1 MSFLPVSL
9 FIIGIGCE
17 DFSMMEKLA
26 DDILINSGKREAA
39 RQIVNFVKLTNNM
52 PQKSKQAK
60 KD

>member
-9 FIIGIGCE
+9 FIIGIGNE

-39 RQIVNFVKLTNNM
+39 RQIVNFVKLTNNL
-52 PQKSKQAK
+52 PQKSK
-60 KD
+60 